1 MNEKNNKKV
10 YRYICDVTNELMKCY
25 NYELIKY
32 DNLDKNYIINDN
44 EIKFNNK
51 NVNNMGIVDSICL
64 GYYLLEHLGF
74 EDKIVKLHKKD
85 DDIEKYLLHL
95 DIDFE
100 IIDEDNMSWDY
111 YCGDTKFGVGVVN
124 DEIINTMNMNTIREN
139 IEDKLNIDAL
149 NGIIDVCIITNNEEE
164 RLYGLSLAQEL
175 RLDNFY
181 VDITTDGNKLESR
194 FSIIFNQD
202 DLSKGLVTIVNE
214 NTKDEAKC
222 DIYEISDWLRSNY

>member
-10 YRYICDVTNELMKCY
+10 YSYICDVTTELMKCY

-32 DNLDKNYIINDN
+32 DNLNKSYVINNN
-44 EIKFNNK
+44 EISFNNK
-51 NVNNMGIVDSICL
+51 NVSNLEIVDSICL

-74 EDKIVKLHKKD
+74 YNKTIKLYKNDK
-85 DDIEKYLLHL
+85 DIEKYLLYL
-95 DIDFE
+95 DVDFE
-100 IIDEDNMSWDY
+100 IIDEDKMTWDY
-111 YCGDTKFGVGVVN
+111 YCDDIKIGTGSVTE
-124 DEIINTMNMNTIREN
+124 EIINTMNINLLREK

-149 NGIIDVCIITNNEEE
+149 NGIIDVCIVTNNEEE
-164 RLYGLSLAQEL
+164 RLYGLNIAQEL